1 MAQKCPCKNKR
12 AKKAKPVKSKP
23 KVTSK
28 ASTTSKL
35 EQGRIM
41 YQF

>member
-12 AKKAKPVKSKP
+12 PKKAKPKAKP
-23 KVTSK
+23 KITSK
-28 ASTTSKL
+28 ATVSSKL